1 MERLFIYGTLA
12 PGRPNHHVVEDIP
25 GNWEEATLKGTL
37 LNEGWGADQGFPGI
51 VPSDEG
57 EEVTGFVFSSNHLSE
72 YWSMLD
78 EFEGAGYE
86 RQLVQVKLNNN
97 KWVEAYVYAL
107 HIEQG

>member
-1 MERLFIYGTLA
+1 
-12 PGRPNHHVVEDIP
+12 
-25 GNWEEATLKGTL
+25 
-37 LNEGWGADQGFPGI
+37 
-51 VPSDEG
+51 
-57 EEVTGFVFSSNHLSE
+57 
-72 YWSMLD
+72 MLD